1 MLWHWLDLI
10 LWGGGWD
17 RITQLKAATSFNIL
31 LLLVTGTLS
40 SGDHAIIF
48 LALCPLPKPS
58 FRVLTQGDLVLLAS
72 VLEFTL
78 SDPGSLSLHRWARE
92 PVEQVDLRSMGRMSL
107 LPGESCSNT
116 WGQRILTSTANS
128 QMVQKRERE
137 STNKANAKGEE
148 VKGVCV
154 LYHSCDICVG
164 PKYFKIKKK
173 IGKSQHGQPD
183 KPSLFSLRSDQGS
196 LPWGRCVARVLI
208 WINMMVIWFPSGLWS
223 S

>member
-10 LWGGGWD
+10 PWAGGWD

-78 SDPGSLSLHRWARE
+78 SDPGSLSLHR
-92 PVEQVDLRSMGRMSL
+92 
-107 LPGESCSNT
+107 
-116 WGQRILTSTANS
+116 
-128 QMVQKRERE
+128 
-137 STNKANAKGEE
+137 
-148 VKGVCV
+148 
-154 LYHSCDICVG
+154 
-164 PKYFKIKKK
+164 
-173 IGKSQHGQPD
+173 
-183 KPSLFSLRSDQGS
+183 
-196 LPWGRCVARVLI
+196 
-208 WINMMVIWFPSGLWS
+208 
-223 S
+223 